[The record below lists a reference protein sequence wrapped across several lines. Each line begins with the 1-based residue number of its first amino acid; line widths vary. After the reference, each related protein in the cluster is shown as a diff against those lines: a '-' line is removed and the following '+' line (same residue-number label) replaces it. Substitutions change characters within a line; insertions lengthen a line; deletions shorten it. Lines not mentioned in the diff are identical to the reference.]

1 VVLSYNSVE
10 SKKTSSLLEHQKGL
24 QMQILEKRKTKEI
37 GKAINKEDMIFL
49 KYGSLLI
56 IEITGTS

>member
-1 VVLSYNSVE
+1 
-10 SKKTSSLLEHQKGL
+10 
-24 QMQILEKRKTKEI
+24 MQILEKRKTKEI